1 MLPGIH
7 GVGEGVLER
16 IPGRYGKTTVFL
28 VLDMIGKQA
37 KRSIA
42 QKLNLCS
49 SRLTKFSVNILSMNF
64 KCRRG
69 PRTFQ
74 IKSLLS
80 SFFRSTSAPGEKEH
94 VGLRGPPARR

>member
-37 KRSIA
+37 K
-42 QKLNLCS
+42 
-49 SRLTKFSVNILSMNF
+49 
-64 KCRRG
+64 
-69 PRTFQ
+69 
-74 IKSLLS
+74 
-80 SFFRSTSAPGEKEH
+80 KEVLH
-94 VGLRGPPARR
+94 KN